1 MAETTFFAC
10 ESSVQG
16 YHIYQEIWEASCG
29 QTFPCLRE
37 EGNPF
42 DPFAVSVVRTGDII
56 GHVPRRISAACSL
69 FLRNGGSIQCTVT
82 GSRRYSRDLVQGGL
96 EVPCKLTFK
105 GEKRYVAKV
114 EKLIKP
120 TTDVTMFSTPP
131 EVAAPTT
138 SDVSSPGTGSSQDV
152 VPIVAS
158 TSTAVVAAPINNAG
172 IHSSKDVVA
181 VNDDSVV
188 EPDSKKRK
196 VDDDHV
202 NEGGEINGDWIR
214 VHGSLLK
221 ASDKLMLLMG
231 NELNDSY

>member
-1 MAETTFFAC
+1 M
-10 ESSVQG
+10 
-16 YHIYQEIWEASCG
+16 
-29 QTFPCLRE
+29 
-37 EGNPF
+37 
-42 DPFAVSVVRTGDII
+42 
-56 GHVPRRISAACSL
+56 
-69 FLRNGGSIQCTVT
+69 
-82 GSRRYSRDLVQGGL
+82 
-96 EVPCKLTFK
+96 
-105 GEKRYVAKV
+105 AKV

-138 SDVSSPGTGSSQDV
+138 SDVSSPGTGSNQDV

-158 TSTAVVAAPINNAG
+158 TSIAVVAAPINNAG

-202 NEGGEINGDWIR
+202 NEGVR
-214 VHGSLLK
+214 
-221 ASDKLMLLMG
+221 
-231 NELNDSY
+231 